1 MIRAF
6 FRDDGYRGPKIVILL
21 VVVVMMVSIV
31 YIVRASRRPVSA
43 GLHAEDNRSGH
54 VRRIDQAVEDA
65 HETMAGRTVRTNHR
79 D

>member
-1 MIRAF
+1 MLGAF
-6 FRDDGYRGPKIVILL
+6 FRDDGYRAPRIVITL
-21 VVVVMMVSIV
+21 VVIAMVAAVI

-43 GLHAEDNRSGH
+43 GLQAEDNRSGH

-65 HETMAGRTVRTNHR
+65 HEAMAGRTVRTNNV